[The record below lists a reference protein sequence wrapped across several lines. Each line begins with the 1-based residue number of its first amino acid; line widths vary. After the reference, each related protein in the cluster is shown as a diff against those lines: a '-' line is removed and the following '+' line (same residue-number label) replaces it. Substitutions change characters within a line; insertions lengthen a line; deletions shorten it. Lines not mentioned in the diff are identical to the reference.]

1 MITILLLGGAAGAL
15 ILLLGLCRSASDADR
30 QMERIMQPSPR
41 LARACAAC
49 EAAHGLLLDGDLGGV
64 DDGVGARA
72 CAACEAAHGLLL
84 DGIRAGRSHGL
95 CRRHAEDTLLAAG
108 LPEADVMEMLD
119 RHGPECFCADLGE
132 PVGDRRT
139 GRQDACPTEGG
150 L

>member
-15 ILLLGLCRSASDADR
+15 ILLLGLCRAASDADR

-41 LARACAAC
+41 L
-49 EAAHGLLLDGDLGGV
+49 
-64 DDGVGARA
+64 ARA